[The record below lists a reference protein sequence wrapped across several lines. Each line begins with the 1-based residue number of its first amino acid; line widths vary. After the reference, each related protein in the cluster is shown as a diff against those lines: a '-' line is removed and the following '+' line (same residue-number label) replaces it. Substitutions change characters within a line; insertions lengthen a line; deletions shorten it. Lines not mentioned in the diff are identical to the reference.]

1 MFMKKIFIFVFSAV
15 VLCSFA
21 APKPQQDAELFEA
34 KEKNMK
40 RFANVLPP
48 NVKTIACI
56 APGSYPGT
64 KHHKLGVELLRQAGY
79 KVKVMPHTFV
89 RQKDKAQAPLE
100 GRLADFYAAWND
112 PEVDMIFCVRGGVG
126 SEELLDNIDWSKLKK
141 RPELYFQGYSDITL
155 INCALVAKNYGH
167 PITGPM
173 AGSLS
178 GLPRSGIEAMRKI
191 YHNKTLGPVKLE
203 VLKKGDFQGKAFAGL
218 LQRFAIATTKYYRP
232 DNRGKVIFIECV
244 NLSAAK
250 VRENLETLYN
260 AKFFDGAAGVVF
272 CKFARCKPA
281 NEVQSI
287 IREFAAKLNIPSAIG
302 FPYGHVALNYCI
314 DYQRTAIVK
323 DGTVTFPA
331 LKK

>member
-1 MFMKKIFIFVFSAV
+1 MKKIFTFIFAATVF
-15 VLCSFA
+15 CSFA
-21 APKPQQDAELFEA
+21 APKPQQDAELFESQGQD
-34 KEKNMK
+34 MK
-40 RFANVLPP
+40 RFVNVLPP

-89 RQKDKAQAPLE
+89 RQKNKAQAPLE

-155 INCALVAKNYGH
+155 INCALAAKNYGH
-167 PITGPM
+167 VITGPM

-178 GLPRSGIEAMRKI
+178 GLPPKGIEAMRKI
-191 YHNKTLGPVKLE
+191 YHNETLGPVKVK
-203 VLKKGDFQGKAFAGL
+203 VLKKGNFQGKAFAGL
-218 LQRFAIATTKYYRP
+218 LQRFAVATTKYYRP
-232 DNRGKVIFIECV
+232 DTKGKVIFIEGV
-244 NLSAAK
+244 GLSAAK
-250 VRENLETLYN
+250 VRENLEKLHA

-272 CKFARCKPA
+272 CKFARCTPA
-281 NEVQSI
+281 DEVQTI
-287 IREFAAKLNIPSAIG
+287 VREFAAKLDIPSVID

-323 DGTVTFPA
+323 DGTVTFPP
-331 LKK
+331 LNK